1 MNEINELHILVI
13 EEGQVYSGKDKKR
26 TEITVTKEDRKFMN
40 KLDKLVP
47 VTTSV
52 DIYKSLFNED
62 TVYKN
67 KYDNLLKLID
77 KDDVFKVSKYTCYKD
92 AKRESLKQKYRWERC
107 TNIKGQAITY
117 KDDAQVDYT
126 IENWWVTETIA
137 KEIIKKF
144 EEMM

>member
-52 DIYKSLFNED
+52 DIYKSL
-62 TVYKN
+62 
-67 KYDNLLKLID
+67 
-77 KDDVFKVSKYTCYKD
+77 
-92 AKRESLKQKYRWERC
+92 
-107 TNIKGQAITY
+107 
-117 KDDAQVDYT
+117 
-126 IENWWVTETIA
+126 
-137 KEIIKKF
+137 
-144 EEMM
+144 

>member
-1 MNEINELHILVI
+1 MNEINELHILVL

-67 KYDNLLKLID
+67 KYDILLKLID
-77 KDDVFKVSKYTCYKD
+77 KDDVFKVSKYTCYKR
-92 AKRESLKQKYRWERC
+92 AKRESLKQKYRWESC